1 MTDLTTRMTPQ
12 QMALFEKVM
21 DDARVLKA
29 VALRLSTSHKRA
41 KKAVKYFPMEGMLID
56 FLKAEGD
63 ALLDGGKKVET
74 SRLLA
79 AFTAFAK
86 RRDPTFEIVETAF
99 GKWLKRLRP
108 QLIKTR
114 KYANFTRS
122 TYYSYRW
129 TSAYDIEKNV
139 GVGRIEK
146 MPTDRQ
152 LIAISKAYKTAD
164 NTFDVE
170 AHEKA
175 LAKRIEKNEKHRLK
189 MQEVRAERNEKRKI
203 QQREAAAKAR
213 QAPSPNDIFGDLL

>member
-1 MTDLTTRMTPQ
+1 MTDLSRKMTPE

-29 VALRLSTSHKRA
+29 IALRLSTSNKRVHKVVRYA
-41 KKAVKYFPMEGMLID
+41 PMEAMLID

-63 ALLDGGKKVET
+63 ALLDGGRKVET
-74 SRLLA
+74 NRLLA

-86 RRDPTFEIVETAF
+86 ERDPTFEVVETAF

-129 TSAYDIEKNV
+129 TSTYDIEKNV
-139 GVGRIEK
+139 GVARIDK

-152 LIAISKAYKTAD
+152 LIHMSKAYSSVD
-164 NTFDVE
+164 REVFD
-170 AHEKA
+170 HLQDKREKA
-175 LAKRIEKNEKHRLK
+175 
-189 MQEVRAERNEKRKI
+189 NEKRKLE
-203 QQREAAAKAR
+203 QREARAAAKAR